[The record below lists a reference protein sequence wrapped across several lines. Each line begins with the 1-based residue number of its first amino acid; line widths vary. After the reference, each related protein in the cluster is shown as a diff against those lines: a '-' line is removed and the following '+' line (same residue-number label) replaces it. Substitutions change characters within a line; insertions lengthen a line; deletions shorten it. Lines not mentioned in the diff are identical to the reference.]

1 MNNNTMKEKIT
12 VELENNRSYQ
22 IHIGYDNLD
31 DLIKFININYV
42 NSKIAIITDDN
53 ISHLYL
59 KNLSNLLSANKIVS
73 SEIIVPAGEQTKSFK
88 YFEFVTENLLSHKIQ
103 RDDLIIAL
111 GGGVVGD
118 LAGFAAGV
126 IRRGVDIIQIPTT
139 LIAQV
144 DSSIGGKTGIDTP
157 HGKNLIG
164 VFHQPKMVLINTKYL
179 ISLTKK
185 DILSGYAEILKYSLI
200 NDKEFF
206 EWLEKNYKNILN
218 HHKEK
223 VEFAIK
229 KCCFS
234 KAKIV
239 SEDETESSDTRML
252 LNLGH
257 TFGHA
262 IEKASNYSE
271 NLRHGEAVA
280 IGIRLAYELSLLRGF
295 CTEADLNRVKNHL
308 LDVGLPIDLQDIKLN
323 LTLNDLYL
331 PILQDKKTKNGKPVF
346 VLLNGIGKAI
356 IDEKVSEE
364 EVKHV
369 LNKIL

>member
-1 MNNNTMKEKIT
+1 MNKNIMKEIIT
-12 VELENNRSYQ
+12 VKLPNNRSYQ
-22 IHIGYDNLD
+22 INIGYDNLN
-31 DLIKFININYV
+31 DLIKFLNKNYS

-53 ISHLYL
+53 VAPLYL
-59 KNLSNLLSANKIVS
+59 KNLSDLLSNNKIKNC
-73 SEIIVPAGEQTKSFK
+73 EIVIPAGEQSKSFK

-206 EWLEKNYKNILN
+206 EWLEKNYVNIIE
-218 HHKEK
+218 HQGESI
-223 VEFAIK
+223 EFAIK
-229 KCCFS
+229 KCCLS

-239 SEDETESSDTRML
+239 SEDETESSGKRML

-262 IEKASNYSE
+262 IEKALNYSQ

-280 IGIRLAYELSLLRGF
+280 IGIRLAYELSLIRGL
-295 CTEADLNRVKNHL
+295 CKEKDLNRIKNHL
-308 LDVGLPIDLQDIKLN
+308 LDVGLPIDLKDNKLN

-346 VLLNGIGKAI
+346 VLVNGIGEAR
-356 IDEKVSEE
+356 IDENASEKE
-364 EVKHV
+364 IKHA
-369 LNKIL
+369 LNSIL